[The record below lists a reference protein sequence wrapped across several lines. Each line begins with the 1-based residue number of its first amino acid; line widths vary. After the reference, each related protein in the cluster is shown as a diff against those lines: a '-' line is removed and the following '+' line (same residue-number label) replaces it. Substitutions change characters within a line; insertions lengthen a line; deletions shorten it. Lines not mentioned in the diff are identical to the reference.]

1 MRSITSRLYPK
12 ARENRLPASQPG
24 VFKARMS
31 FLKAAG
37 TNFVLL
43 QLLFLGVFS
52 YAFGSLFQ
60 QTTHTHNLRI
70 LLVDYDGGGAIG
82 NAVRVAYASLQAPN
96 FPSLVEHPPS
106 DYPSTAELW
115 DAVCQTQYEAALYV
129 TQGASA
135 RLEAALAVP
144 AGAAA
149 SPPYDATDVMGY
161 IWNEALYPQVMDASI
176 SNNIQL
182 LSGAARVAYSTGNG
196 TGNVRSVS
204 GPQAVSVL
212 AQPWQLQSI
221 NIQPTSQGSR
231 AIYNTIAILLVLI
244 QEFFYLGTINGLSAQ
259 FKLFSRVH
267 PYRIATVRT
276 LISLAY
282 TLIGSLCVTGAIWA
296 FRSGWR
302 VNANQ
307 FALSWAALWLFAHA
321 NFVVLDVFTVWLPA
335 GYVPMALVTWITT
348 NITSILLPFPLSP
361 GFYRV
366 GYALPAHAI
375 YQVLTDIW
383 SGGCNPQ
390 LGYALPV
397 LFAWEVAGLLLSWL
411 GVFRRCHYATIAE
424 ERQARDFGERLD
436 DAVALQLKKMQV
448 ARDAAR
454 LAREDEPKTEEEE
467 EGEGEGESRAESGR
481 GGHGHV
487 ARRSREDERDAEA
500 FREQL
505 ATVMSRVSTR
515 QPHEQE
521 ESAVPCSFGPSFDLP
536 FGPGRDERT
545 N

>member
-1 MRSITSRLYPK
+1 
-12 ARENRLPASQPG
+12 
-24 VFKARMS
+24 MS

-52 YAFGSLFQ
+52 YAFGSLYQ
-60 QTTHTHNLRI
+60 QTTHTHNLHI
-70 LLVDYDGGGAIG
+70 LFVDYDGGAIG
-82 NAVRVAYASLQAPN
+82 RAVRVAYTSLQGPN
-96 FPSLVEHPPS
+96 FPSLIERAPS
-106 DYPSTAELW
+106 DFPSIPDLW
-115 DAVCQTQYEAALYV
+115 GAVCQTQYEAALYV

-135 RLEAALAVP
+135 RLEAALAVQ
-144 AGAAA
+144 ARAAA
-149 SPPYDATDVMGY
+149 STPYDARDVMGY

-182 LSGAARVAYSTGNG
+182 LSNAARVAYSTGNG
-196 TGNVRSVS
+196 TGDVRSVS
-204 GPQAVSVL
+204 GPLAISVF

-267 PYRIATVRT
+267 PYRIAAVRT
-276 LISLAY
+276 LNSLAY
-282 TLIGSLCVTGAIWA
+282 TFIGSLCVTGAVWA
-296 FRSGWR
+296 FRSGWH

-307 FALSWAALWLFAHA
+307 FALCWAALWLFAHA

-335 GYVPMALVTWITT
+335 GYVPMALVAWITT
-348 NITSILLPFPLSP
+348 NITSILLPLPLSP
-361 GFYRV
+361 AFYRV

-397 LFAWEVAGLLLSWL
+397 LFAWEGVGLVLSGL
-411 GVFRRCHYATIAE
+411 GVFRRCHYATIAD
-424 ERQARDFGERLD
+424 ERQARELAERVE
-436 DAVALQLKKMQV
+436 DAVAVEMGKMQM

-454 LAREDEPKTEEEE
+454 LELEDEAKMEEEEE
-467 EGEGEGESRAESGR
+467 EGGSQAESRGG
-481 GGHGHV
+481 GGHGLV
-487 ARRSREDERDAEA
+487 ARRSRENERDAEA

-515 QPHEQE
+515 QRRELE
-521 ESAVPCSFGPSFDLP
+521 EVGVPCSFGPSFDLP
-536 FGPGRDERT
+536 FTPGRDEMSD
-545 N
+545 